1 MDPVLFEATE
11 GGLKPKAAELQPTQG
26 QLYRLSSGGRLQI
39 ELVEPDDG
47 LGSGGGK
54 GRPDR
59 GRPKVPSGG
68 TRQGRRPIA
77 HRERRP

>member
-1 MDPVLFEATE
+1 MDPVEFGASE

-39 ELVEPDDG
+39 ELAEPDDG
-47 LGSGGGK
+47 PGSRGGK
-54 GRPDR
+54 GGPLRP
-59 GRPKVPSGG
+59 RPV
-68 TRQGRRPIA
+68 A